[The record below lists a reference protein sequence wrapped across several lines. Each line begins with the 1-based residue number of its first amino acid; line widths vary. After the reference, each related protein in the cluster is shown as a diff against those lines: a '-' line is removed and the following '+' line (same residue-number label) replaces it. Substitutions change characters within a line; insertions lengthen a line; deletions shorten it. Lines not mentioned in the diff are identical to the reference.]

1 MPAHK
6 SWQIGVMVIVIPGDF
21 SWTVNVSPC
30 GLSAG
35 LGQGIVGECA
45 NFVDRSVD

>member
-1 MPAHK
+1 MCHLA
-6 SWQIGVMVIVIPGDF
+6 
-21 SWTVNVSPC
+21 VS
-30 GLSAG
+30 LLAG